1 MFQHLLTCVYIC
13 FTRSVRLLA
22 IKPNKNV
29 SAYVLRTY
37 YAISCFENCEKTMQ
51 KCTIHIN
58 HVHLYMYV
66 SYMSVS
72 SFYIIVWYL
81 LLYRQLLYL
90 HVCK

>member
-1 MFQHLLTCVYIC
+1 MFRHLLTCVYVC

-22 IKPNKNV
+22 IKPNKKV
-29 SAYVLRTY
+29 SAYVVRTY
-37 YAISCFENCEKTMQ
+37 YAISCLKIVKKTMQ

-72 SFYIIVWYL
+72 SFYIIV
-81 LLYRQLLYL
+81 
-90 HVCK
+90 